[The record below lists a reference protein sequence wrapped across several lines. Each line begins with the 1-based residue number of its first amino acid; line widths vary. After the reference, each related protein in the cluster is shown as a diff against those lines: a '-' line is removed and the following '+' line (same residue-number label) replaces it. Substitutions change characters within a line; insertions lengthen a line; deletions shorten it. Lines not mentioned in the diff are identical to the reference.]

1 VQTPSTFRQVAHL
14 QYLQGS
20 LEYAARKL
28 TVASAGIDF
37 LVGLICYA
45 IGVVVALSIPE
56 FLTKFGEARLA
67 RSSCLLDPLMPVE
80 RLPVDKK
87 RRPKQHRNDQNIAH
101 ALFLRLSP
109 PAKATILSLVF

>member
-1 VQTPSTFRQVAHL
+1 
-14 QYLQGS
+14 
-20 LEYAARKL
+20 LEYAGRKL

-67 RSSCLLDPLMPVE
+67 RYSGLLDPLGSIG
-80 RLPVDKK
+80 RLRVNDK

-101 ALFLRLSP
+101 GRPSP
-109 PAKATILSLVF
+109 PAKAAILSRVF